1 MYTKSKILLRLQ
13 QPKTNLVLGLPW
25 SEFVGKKVKC
35 WKGKKEIKS
44 VGKDRERE
52 RADRRVWPV
61 RIQHSPLFEFERE
74 REENKVCI
82 IIIIIYNSICILY
95 FCIAAAAAAAAEA
108 KGKRKKLEWDAKSNS
123 SLSLSL
129 NSLFPLLPS
138 LSFYL

>member
-52 RADRRVWPV
+52 SWPSGLACEDPAQPIVWV
-61 RIQHSPLFEFERE
+61 WERE
-74 REENKVCI
+74 RE
-82 IIIIIYNSICILY
+82 
-95 FCIAAAAAAAAEA
+95 
-108 KGKRKKLEWDAKSNS
+108 KKTKCV
-123 SLSLSL
+123 
-129 NSLFPLLPS
+129 
-138 LSFYL
+138 

>member
-52 RADRRVWPV
+52 SWPSGLACEDPAQPIVWV
-61 RIQHSPLFEFERE
+61 WERE
-74 REENKVCI
+74 
-82 IIIIIYNSICILY
+82 
-95 FCIAAAAAAAAEA
+95 
-108 KGKRKKLEWDAKSNS
+108 
-123 SLSLSL
+123 
-129 NSLFPLLPS
+129 
-138 LSFYL
+138 